1 MAGALMRKGKKLISF
16 TAHSPSRE
24 MAILDSH
31 TMEATLSG
39 SGYKRIGGGSS
50 LTDYLSLTNPR
61 KGATLIGRKVLSVV
75 YLDESKAR
83 RCGAKNPSIPWK
95 HDFSSAD
102 ARVYGLSDGS
112 VLIKSDKKKLWGY
125 R

>member
-1 MAGALMRKGKKLISF
+1 MRVSEDIARKLGPEYGFRGVVSDG
-16 TAHSPSRE
+16 TKAYMHLP
-24 MAILDSH
+24 
-31 TMEATLSG
+31 
-39 SGYKRIGGGSS
+39 
-50 LTDYLSLTNPR
+50 NPR

-102 ARVYGLSDGS
+102 AKVYGLSDGS
-112 VLIKSDKKKLWGY
+112 VLIKSDKRKLWGY